1 MSLSF
6 KICVGAYFAAMTYV
20 LYAFG
25 LFIPAFGTIS
35 CTVGTFLMALA
46 GILFGKKALN
56 VYVTAGA
63 MLCVIS
69 PQYAAEF
76 LMTTGFVGL
85 ILGID
90 ANKTRAFFLATAGML
105 FGLLA
110 MTYLI
115 GSATFGPALE
125 LPVYTCI
132 PIYTVFSAFYSALWL
147 AVIPRL
153 KTKAFFRFC
162 RYAPGAETE
171 AVFKPPENFLTP
183 RVTWLSR
190 RHQ

>member
-1 MSLSF
+1 MPLSF
-6 KICVGAYFAAMTYV
+6 KLCVGAYFAATMCV

-46 GILFGKKALN
+46 GILLGKKALN

-69 PQYAAEF
+69 PRYAAEF

-90 ANKTRAFFLATAGML
+90 ANKRRAFFLATAGML

-115 GSATFGPALE
+115 GSATFGLALE
-125 LPVYTCI
+125 LPVYSCI
-132 PIYTVFSAFYSALWL
+132 PIYTVFSASYSALWL
-147 AVIPRL
+147 VIIPRL
-153 KTKAFFRFC
+153 KTKAFFRIC
-162 RYAPGAETE
+162 RYAPDAEKE
-171 AVFKPPENFLTP
+171 AVFRPPKII
-183 RVTWLSR
+183 
-190 RHQ
+190 